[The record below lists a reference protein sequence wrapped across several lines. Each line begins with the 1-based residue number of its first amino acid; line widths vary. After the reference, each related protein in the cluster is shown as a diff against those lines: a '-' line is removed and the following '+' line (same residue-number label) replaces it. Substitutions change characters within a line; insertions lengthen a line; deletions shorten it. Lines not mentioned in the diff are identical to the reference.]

1 MKVVDCSNL
10 YLPFHCKKLGY
21 YPSRWANCITC
32 TDDHG
37 KPLAGVVYDGY
48 NGRTVNAHIWV
59 GGRPSKEW
67 YAAIFDY
74 PFNRLMVE
82 KIVGQVNGSN
92 TEAQKLDLHLGFVEE
107 ARIAGYSDEGDLI
120 MYTMTPDQCR
130 VLTSSLWIKTLRIV
144 EAA

>member
-59 GGRPSKEW
+59 EGRPSKEW

-92 TEAQKLDLHLGFVEE
+92 EEAQRLDEHFGFVEE
-107 ARIAGYSDEGDLI
+107 ARVSGYSDEGDLI

>member
-1 MKVVDCSNL
+1 MKIIDCSNL

-32 TDDHG
+32 TDENG

-59 GGRPSKEW
+59 EGRPSKEW
-67 YAAIFDY
+67 YVAIFDY
-74 PFNRLMVE
+74 AFNRLMVE

-92 TEAQKLDLHLGFVEE
+92 DEAQKLDLHLGFVEE
-107 ARIAGYSDEGDLI
+107 ARVTGYSDEGDLI
-120 MYTMTPDQCR
+120 MYTMTPEQCR
-130 VLTSSLWIKTLRIV
+130 VLTSPLWSKAIRFV